1 MRQRYWDTL
10 PHLSASIAELVWNA
24 ESRMVTAN
32 VMYENLPENSDAW
45 IGVVP
50 SDTPHNEQD
59 ADRVDVNYISLR
71 DFESGAF
78 PGITVPNDISGSYDL
93 RIYSSDYN
101 GTELA
106 CVNVM
111 IT

>member
-1 MRQRYWDTL
+1 MTFYIDG
-10 PHLSASIAELVWNA
+10 PKAEITNVQWNA
-24 ESRMVTAN
+24 DTRTVTADVN
-32 VMYENLPENSDAW
+32 YANFSDDNSAW

-78 PGITVPNDISGSYDL
+78 PMTSL
-93 RIYSSDYN
+93 
-101 GTELA
+101 E
-106 CVNVM
+106 VM
-111 IT
+111 ICVFTAVIIMAQNLPV

>member
-50 SDTPHNEQD
+50 SDT
-59 ADRVDVNYISLR
+59 A
-71 DFESGAF
+71 A
-78 PGITVPNDISGSYDL
+78 
-93 RIYSSDYN
+93 
-101 GTELA
+101 
-106 CVNVM
+106 
-111 IT
+111 

>member
-1 MRQRYWDTL
+1 MSSVID
-10 PHLSASIAELVWNA
+10 NF
-24 ESRMVTAN
+24 RMVTAN

-78 PGITVPNDISGSYDL
+78 PGITVPNDISGSYD
-93 RIYSSDYN
+93 
-101 GTELA
+101 
-106 CVNVM
+106 
-111 IT
+111 

>member
-1 MRQRYWDTL
+1 MTFYIDGPKAEIANVQWNPDT
-10 PHLSASIAELVWNA
+10 
-24 ESRMVTAN
+24 RTVTADVN
-32 VMYENLPENSDAW
+32 YANFSDDNSAW

-78 PGITVPNDISGSYDL
+78 P
-93 RIYSSDYN
+93 
-101 GTELA
+101 ELQFPMTSLE
-106 CVNVM
+106 VM
-111 IT
+111 ICVFTAVIIMAQNLPV